1 MIETFSIGFLSMF
14 IVALFFYFPKEAF
27 ALLIVGLIG
36 VFIFDSYE
44 QKNKFVKKSYEG
56 TYYGN
61 KTFNIN
67 GEVFNALA
75 EKRYNIQMGGGIV
88 KTKNGKDV
96 KFTLA
101 SDPVR
106 RCDFYNN
113 VRDDKNI
120 INQSR
125 AYAVGDEISV
135 ERNGS
140 IEKYR
145 MPKSAVERC
154 ILFEEIQNIKNGI
167 YLIK

>member
-1 MIETFSIGFLSMF
+1 MIETFLIGGLSMF

-27 ALLIVGLIG
+27 AISIIGFIG

-44 QKNKFVKKSYEG
+44 QKNKFIKKNYEG

-61 KTFNIN
+61 NTFNIN

-75 EKRYNIQMGGGIV
+75 EKRYNIQMGAGIV
-88 KTKNGKDV
+88 KNFEGTK
-96 KFTLA
+96 FPLA

-113 VRDDKNI
+113 VRNDKNI
-120 INQSR
+120 NDQSR
-125 AYAVGDEISV
+125 LWNAGDGISV

-140 IEKYR
+140 IEKYI

-154 ILFEEIQNIKNGI
+154 ILYAEIQNIKKGI

>member
-27 ALLIVGLIG
+27 AISIIGLIG
-36 VFIFDSYE
+36 IFIFDSYE
-44 QKNKFVKKSYEG
+44 QKNKFIKKNYEG

-61 KTFNIN
+61 YTFNIN
-67 GEVFNALA
+67 GEVFNAKA
-75 EKRYNIQMGGGIV
+75 EKRYNIQMGAGIV
-88 KTKNGKDV
+88 KNFEGTK
-96 KFTLA
+96 FPLA

-113 VRDDKNI
+113 VRNDKNI
-120 INQSR
+120 KDQSR
-125 AYAVGDEISV
+125 LWNAGDVISV

-140 IEKYR
+140 VEKYR
-145 MPKSAVERC
+145 MPNSAVERC
-154 ILFEEIQNIKNGI
+154 ILYASIQNIKKGI

>member
-1 MIETFSIGFLSMF
+1 MIETFVIGFLSMF
-14 IVALFFYFPKEAF
+14 IVSLFIYFPKQAF
-27 ALLIVGLIG
+27 AILIVGTIG
-36 VFIFDSYE
+36 VFVFDSYE
-44 QKNKFVKKSYEG
+44 QKNKFIKKNYEG
-56 TYYGN
+56 TYYGD

-75 EKRYNIQMGGGIV
+75 EKRYNIQMGAGIV
-88 KTKNGKDV
+88 KSSDGTK
-96 KFTLA
+96 FPLA

-113 VRDDKNI
+113 VRNDKKI
-120 INQSR
+120 IDQSR
-125 AYAVGDEISV
+125 AYSAGEVISV

-154 ILFEEIQNIKNGI
+154 ILFAEIQNIKNGI
-167 YLIK
+167 YLIR

>member
-1 MIETFSIGFLSMF
+1 MIETFIIGFLSMF
-14 IVALFFYFPKEAF
+14 IIALFFYFPKQAF
-27 ALLIVGLIG
+27 AILIG
-36 VFIFDSYE
+36 GTIGIFILDSYE
-44 QKNKFVKKSYEG
+44 QKNKFIKKNYEG

-61 KTFNIN
+61 MTFNIN
-67 GEVFNALA
+67 GEVFNAKA
-75 EKRYNIQMGGGIV
+75 EKRYNIQMGAGIV
-88 KTKNGKDV
+88 KKSDGTK
-96 KFTLA
+96 FPLA

-113 VRDDKNI
+113 VRNDKNI
-120 INQSR
+120 NDQSR
-125 AYAVGDEISV
+125 LWNAGDVISV

-154 ILFEEIQNIKNGI
+154 ILFAEIQNIKNGI